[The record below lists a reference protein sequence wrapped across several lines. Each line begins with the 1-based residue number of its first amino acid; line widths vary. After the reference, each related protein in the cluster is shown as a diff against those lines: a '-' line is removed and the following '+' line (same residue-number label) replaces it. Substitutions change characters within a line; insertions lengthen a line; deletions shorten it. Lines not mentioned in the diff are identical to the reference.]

1 MAAGVEDDRSQLAVA
16 GAHVSRLPL
25 PGNGIGRRTLALRFA
40 MREVRGGLRGFY
52 VFIACIALGVMAIAG
67 IGSVAGS
74 LAEGLARQGQ
84 VILGGDLSFTLVQRE
99 ASATELSFL
108 KSHGEVSAAA
118 TMRAMVGTAD
128 GRTALVELKAVDSNY
143 PLFGRVELTPSGALA
158 DALAGRNGIYGAVAD
173 PTLLTRLDLKPGAR
187 VTIGNATIEI
197 RAALANEPDKLAGGI
212 AFGPRLLI
220 SKAALRTTGLLQPG
234 SLVRWHYRLKLSA
247 DDAADNAA
255 NAVVDAAKT
264 QLPQAGWDIRTR
276 RNATPRLER
285 DVERFTEFL
294 TIVGLTA
301 LLVGGVGVG
310 NAVKSHLDRR
320 RDTIATLKAMGAAS
334 RDLFTIYLM
343 QILAMALIGSFI
355 GIAIGAVLPY
365 VIATFFG
372 ALIPLPIEPSFHSG
386 KLALAAVYGLLT
398 AIGFS
403 LWPLGR
409 VQDIP
414 AGALFRDSVAPTSV
428 WPRPIYSA
436 GTIFVIA
443 ALAALAIGLSYD
455 RRVATIYVAVAVA
468 VFVLLRL
475 VAAALMFMARH
486 APRARST
493 ALRMAVANIHRPS
506 ALTPTVVLSLGLG
519 IALLVTV
526 IEIDGTLRKQF
537 TAALPEKAPS
547 FYFID
552 IPSDQATRFGTFVR
566 QHAPEATYE
575 EVPMLRGRIVSANG
589 IAAENIHP
597 SADAAWVL
605 QSDRGIT
612 YAREIPR
619 GSRLVEGEWW
629 KPDYAGPPLVSFEK
643 RIADGLHLKL
653 GDPVTVN
660 VLGRNITARIANL
673 RLVDWQSLGI
683 NFVMV
688 FSPDSFR
695 GAPHTHL
702 ATLAYPGG
710 GTPAQE
716 SAMVKAVADAFPMV
730 TTVRVK
736 EALDAIGSL
745 ISNLVL
751 AIDGASVVTLLAAA
765 LVLGGALAAGH
776 QHRVY
781 DAVIL
786 KTLGATRAK
795 LLALYGLEYFL
806 LGAST
811 ALFGVIS
818 GSLAAWLIVSD
829 LMQLRFSWLPGPAL
843 VAAASAIAVTI
854 FLGLIGTF
862 AALGQKPARVLRNL

>member
-1 MAAGVEDDRSQLAVA
+1 MRHDPTQPAIATAPAGYP
-16 GAHVSRLPL
+16 PL
-25 PGNGIGRRTLALRFA
+25 RGEGRRSGIALRFA
-40 MREVRGGLRGFY
+40 LREMRGGLRGFY

-84 VILGGDLSFTLVQRE
+84 VILGGDLSLTLVQRE
-99 ASATELSFL
+99 ATAPEIAFL
-108 KSHGEVSAAA
+108 KSRGEVSAAA
-118 TMRAMVGTAD
+118 TMRAMARTAD

-143 PLFGRVELTPSGALA
+143 PLFGSVGLTPAVSLT
-158 DALAGRNGIYGAVAD
+158 DALAQRDGVYGAVAD
-173 PTLLTRLDLKPGAR
+173 PALMARLDLKPGAR
-187 VTIGNATIEI
+187 ITIGGAMLEI
-197 RAALANEPDKLAGGI
+197 RSALTNEPDKLAGGI
-212 AFGPRLLI
+212 GFGPRLLT
-220 SKAALRTTGLLQPG
+220 SETALRAIGLVQPG
-234 SLVRWHYRLKLSA
+234 SLVRWHYRLKLPASDASDRAA
-247 DDAADNAA
+247 DAVADAAH
-255 NAVVDAAKT
+255 T

-285 DVERFTEFL
+285 DIERFTEFL

-310 NAVKSHLDRR
+310 NAVKSHLNRR
-320 RDTIATLKAMGAAS
+320 RETIATLKALGAS
-334 RDLFTIYLM
+334 GTRVFSIYLA
-343 QILAMALIGSFI
+343 QILIMALIGSAI
-355 GIAIGAVLPY
+355 GIAIGAALPY
-365 VIATFFG
+365 VIAALFG
-372 ALIPLPIEPSFHSG
+372 AIIPLPIEPSFHPG
-386 KLALAAVYGLLT
+386 ELALALLYGLLT
-398 AIGFS
+398 AIAFA

-409 VQDIP
+409 AQDIP
-414 AGALFRDSVAPTSV
+414 VGALFRDTVAPTPH
-428 WPRPIYSA
+428 WPRRIYIA
-436 GTIFVIA
+436 GTVLAIA
-443 ALAALAIGLSYD
+443 ALGALAIGLAYD
-455 RRVATIYVAVAVA
+455 RRVAAIYVAVAIA
-468 VFVLLRL
+468 VFVLLRA
-475 VAAALMFMARH
+475 VAAALMIIARH

-506 ALTPTVVLSLGLG
+506 ALTATVVLSLGLG

-547 FYFID
+547 FYFLD
-552 IPSDQATRFGTFVR
+552 IPADQATRFDAFVR
-566 QHAPEATYE
+566 QRAPNATYE

-589 IAAENIHP
+589 IAAENIKP

-612 YAREIPR
+612 YANDVPR
-619 GSRLVEGEWW
+619 GSRLVEGQWW
-629 KPDYAGPPLVSFEK
+629 KPDYNGPPLVSFEN

-673 RLVDWQSLGI
+673 RAVDWQSLGI

-688 FSPDSFR
+688 FSPNSFR

-710 GTPAQE
+710 GTPTQE
-716 SAMVKAVADAFPMV
+716 SAMIKSVADAFPTV

-751 AIDGASVVTLLAAA
+751 AIDGASAVTLLAAA

-795 LLALYGLEYFL
+795 LLATYALEYLL
-806 LGAST
+806 LGT
-811 ALFGVIS
+811 ATAFFGVVS
-818 GSLAAWLIVSD
+818 GSLAAWLIVTD
-829 LMQLRFSWLPGPAL
+829 LMHLRFSWLPGPAL
-843 VAAASAIAVTI
+843 AAAAGAIVVTI
-854 FLGLIGTF
+854 GLGLIGTF
-862 AALGQKPARVLRNL
+862 AALNQKPAPVLRNL